1 MEIFREKAR
10 NNFISGV
17 FNERVGHLDVA
28 SSDYFKSLAAINDF
42 VLAKLN
48 LFAKNHDERFI
59 LLKENL
65 PDFYKITSS
74 LFLTYRRAYTK
85 EITLEEINL
94 LKEKIKEAFKNAGI
108 DIPTEEEVDEYLRK
122 ALKR

>member
-1 MEIFREKAR
+1 MEIFKDKAR

-17 FNERVGHLDVA
+17 FNERIGHLDVA
-28 SSDYFKSLAAINDF
+28 SSDYFKALAATNDF

-48 LFAKNHDERFI
+48 LSAKNHDERFA
-59 LLKENL
+59 LLKEHL
-65 PDFYKITSS
+65 PLFYKITSS

-85 EITLEEINL
+85 EITFDEVFS
-94 LKEKIKEAFKNAGI
+94 LKNKIKEAFQNAGI
-108 DIPTEEEVDEYLRK
+108 SVPTEEEVDEYLKK